1 MCKRTNKK
9 PPIAVGGMNKL
20 ITHIIPHQE
29 ETKMNEFVLASD
41 KGICEF
47 CGQPIEMYENEC
59 FVRRIEEDEARIAH
73 FDCFEEYKEEE

>member
-1 MCKRTNKK
+1 
-9 PPIAVGGMNKL
+9 
-20 ITHIIPHQE
+20 
-29 ETKMNEFVLASD
+29 MNEFVLASD

-59 FVRRIEEDEARIAH
+59 FVRRIEEDEARIAN